1 MLQQVAITI
10 KKRYDGYMAS
20 THRSVGGI
28 ACLDFINTNFDPES
42 VFGAGWISPKSLGAA
57 RRFHRSLQRLLT
69 AEASGAGAL
78 DRDLATLNRVLSQAG
93 KSRGLLPTVRGYGWG
108 FLDDSAGLAKVL
120 WPVAF
125 SAARLLEGPDLEH
138 LKACD
143 GCGRLFLDASRNH
156 SRRWC
161 DMDGCGNREKQR
173 RWRGR
178 K

>member
-1 MLQQVAITI
+1 MGSDSQ
-10 KKRYDGYMAS
+10 
-20 THRSVGGI
+20 SVGGI
-28 ACLDFINTNFDPES
+28 ACLDFINTNFDPGPL
-42 VFGAGWISPKSLGAA
+42 FGEGWISPKSLEAA

-69 AEASGAGAL
+69 AEARGTGGS

-108 FLDDSAGLAKVL
+108 FLDDSAGLARVL

-125 SAARLLEGPDLEH
+125 SAARLLEGADLEH
-138 LKACD
+138 LKACG

-161 DMDGCGNREKQR
+161 DMEGCGNREKQR
-173 RWRGR
+173 RWREG